1 MVNHVFSHVLDKS
14 ESELFSDQQVI
25 NNRAFRWKMQ
35 FNSDQNN
42 QVQDVYFSWK
52 PENENSLL

>member
-42 QVQDVYFSWK
+42 QAQDVYFSWK